1 MRNFGAFVFLVLY
14 LYSTA
19 FAAQGA
25 PGGAASKN
33 ELATL
38 YRRYFDARDLEKVQS
53 LVYWPGVAQR
63 ERDTFIRS
71 VHSDLRLR
79 LTNVEYDVID
89 NGEMLE
95 YTMGGAVY
103 RPTLIPVARLVAT
116 YEGGGMTKASTSYL
130 VGMKGNRYY
139 ITLASRVA
147 R

>member
-1 MRNFGAFVFLVLY
+1 MRIFGACFCLAVALFA
-14 LYSTA
+14 TA
-19 FAAQGA
+19 LPARSA
-25 PGGAASKN
+25 PTGAASKTD
-33 ELATL
+33 LANL
-38 YRRYFDARDLEKVQS
+38 YQRYFNAGDVGRLQS
-53 LVYWPGVAQR
+53 LVYWPGVAKR

-71 VHSDLRLR
+71 AQSDLRLR
-79 LTNVEYDVID
+79 LKNVVYDVID

-103 RPTLIPVARLVAT
+103 RPTLSPVARLVAT
-116 YEGGGMTKASTSYL
+116 YEGGGTTKASTSYL